1 MTRLSD
7 EGDQL
12 SPTRLIIIVTI
23 LFLITSDKTQLSK
36 LRISKSLYSVVFR
49 SVQRYWRIMSSL
61 SKAVGLYKFSS
72 RSVQDS
78 GRTHARTVGKLGDYT
93 DSRTMFNGCTGKCV
107 RLSQPVVGFERTFFA
122 AFSFSLK
129 NWCRYGIWQE
139 QAPCSRNSAIFVG
152 ETQ

>member
-1 MTRLSD
+1 
-7 EGDQL
+7 
-12 SPTRLIIIVTI
+12 
-23 LFLITSDKTQLSK
+23 
-36 LRISKSLYSVVFR
+36 
-49 SVQRYWRIMSSL
+49 MSSL